1 MKKHIKKIM
10 GMGLA
15 CMLFLGVPF
24 QASAAEVTGTLSTE
38 TSGEDGAADGADNS
52 SDAAANPDSGAD
64 SSTPDAGTAA
74 DNPAAA
80 NDKADDNVVIKESDK
95 PYLALGA
102 DLSEDQKN
110 TVLSLMGIDPAQLGN
125 YDVVTVSNSE
135 EHQYLDAYIPS
146 SQIGSKS
153 WSSVVIVK
161 KEKGNGINIS
171 TKNISY
177 CTVGMYKNA
186 LVTAG
191 IEDADIIVA
200 GPKNISGTAALVGV
214 FKAYQEMTGKELPQE
229 NVDTALNELVLTGQ
243 LESSTGA
250 DAESVEGLVAYLK
263 QQIAENGLTDDD
275 SIRKAIDEAA
285 DKFDVT
291 LTEDQKAQL
300 LELLKKIGDLDLDV
314 DSLVNQKKYRKAFKE
329 ADRLHDKYPD
339 NARVNYVLSRLFY
352 LKGDVNT
359 SISKC
364 KDAAECPDGA
374 SFIFVLADLYE
385 MQHMDSLYAQT
396 ALRGFAV
403 PDLTE
408 EAKVQKI
415 YEIMNRPDDMFH
427 SANWYPFL
435 KRVFCSLSRQYPGSA
450 DVCSLF
456 ETFYKTNG
464 HAAQGDSLLRSFV
477 DANPGTEYIWANIIG
492 YAQSSGKA
500 SNALMIDFCKRA
512 AADVPSNPLFSIY
525 LGQYYSA
532 DNQPALGL
540 KAFGDAFSAY
550 DNVESSRREDFKQYR
565 LAALNGMAMCYE
577 KMDSLAQAFMV
588 FDQILEDDP
597 DDAMAL
603 NNYAYYLARAGK
615 DLLRAE
621 KMSMR
626 SLNADPLNATFLD
639 TYAYILFREQ
649 KYQEALFVMERCME
663 NYKQGEDDGDESGA
677 IFEHYGDILSCLGR
691 TEEALHQWQ
700 KALKRE
706 PDNDLIKKKIDEK
719 RYIAE

>member
-64 SSTPDAGTAA
+64 SSTPDAGAAA

-285 DKFDVT
+285 DKF
-291 LTEDQKAQL
+291 
-300 LELLKKIGDLDLDV
+300 V
-314 DSLVNQKKYRKAFKE
+314 DS
-329 ADRLHDKYPD
+329 
-339 NARVNYVLSRLFY
+339 
-352 LKGDVNT
+352 
-359 SISKC
+359 
-364 KDAAECPDGA
+364 
-374 SFIFVLADLYE
+374 E
-385 MQHMDSLYAQT
+385 MS
-396 ALRGFAV
+396 
-403 PDLTE
+403 
-408 EAKVQKI
+408 
-415 YEIMNRPDDMFH
+415 
-427 SANWYPFL
+427 
-435 KRVFCSLSRQYPGSA
+435 
-450 DVCSLF
+450 
-456 ETFYKTNG
+456 
-464 HAAQGDSLLRSFV
+464 
-477 DANPGTEYIWANIIG
+477 
-492 YAQSSGKA
+492 
-500 SNALMIDFCKRA
+500 
-512 AADVPSNPLFSIY
+512 
-525 LGQYYSA
+525 
-532 DNQPALGL
+532 
-540 KAFGDAFSAY
+540 
-550 DNVESSRREDFKQYR
+550 
-565 LAALNGMAMCYE
+565 
-577 KMDSLAQAFMV
+577 
-588 FDQILEDDP
+588 
-597 DDAMAL
+597 
-603 NNYAYYLARAGK
+603 
-615 DLLRAE
+615 
-621 KMSMR
+621 
-626 SLNADPLNATFLD
+626 
-639 TYAYILFREQ
+639 
-649 KYQEALFVMERCME
+649 
-663 NYKQGEDDGDESGA
+663 
-677 IFEHYGDILSCLGR
+677 
-691 TEEALHQWQ
+691 
-700 KALKRE
+700 
-706 PDNDLIKKKIDEK
+706 
-719 RYIAE
+719 

>member
-64 SSTPDAGTAA
+64 SSTPDAGAAA

-250 DAESVEGLVAYLK
+250 DSESVEGLVAYLK

-314 DSLVNQKKYRKAFKE
+314 VNQAKSIYDKIE
-329 ADRLHDKYPD
+329 NLGADGIFDKI
-339 NARVNYVLSRLFY
+339 
-352 LKGDVNT
+352 G
-359 SISKC
+359 
-364 KDAAECPDGA
+364 
-374 SFIFVLADLYE
+374 SFF
-385 MQHMDSLYAQT
+385 
-396 ALRGFAV
+396 
-403 PDLTE
+403 
-408 EAKVQKI
+408 
-415 YEIMNRPDDMFH
+415 
-427 SANWYPFL
+427 
-435 KRVFCSLSRQYPGSA
+435 
-450 DVCSLF
+450 
-456 ETFYKTNG
+456 
-464 HAAQGDSLLRSFV
+464 
-477 DANPGTEYIWANIIG
+477 
-492 YAQSSGKA
+492 
-500 SNALMIDFCKRA
+500 SN
-512 AADVPSNPLFSIY
+512 LFSSI
-525 LGQYYSA
+525 A
-532 DNQPALGL
+532 DFFKNL
-540 KAFGDAFSAY
+540 FS
-550 DNVESSRREDFKQYR
+550 
-565 LAALNGMAMCYE
+565 
-577 KMDSLAQAFMV
+577 
-588 FDQILEDDP
+588 
-597 DDAMAL
+597 
-603 NNYAYYLARAGK
+603 
-615 DLLRAE
+615 
-621 KMSMR
+621 
-626 SLNADPLNATFLD
+626 
-639 TYAYILFREQ
+639 
-649 KYQEALFVMERCME
+649 
-663 NYKQGEDDGDESGA
+663 
-677 IFEHYGDILSCLGR
+677 
-691 TEEALHQWQ
+691 
-700 KALKRE
+700 
-706 PDNDLIKKKIDEK
+706 
-719 RYIAE
+719 

>member
-64 SSTPDAGTAA
+64 SSTPDAGAAA

-250 DAESVEGLVAYLK
+250 YLK

-314 DSLVNQKKYRKAFKE
+314 DSLVNQAKSIYDKIE
-329 ADRLHDKYPD
+329 NLGADGIFDKI
-339 NARVNYVLSRLFY
+339 
-352 LKGDVNT
+352 G
-359 SISKC
+359 
-364 KDAAECPDGA
+364 
-374 SFIFVLADLYE
+374 SFF
-385 MQHMDSLYAQT
+385 
-396 ALRGFAV
+396 
-403 PDLTE
+403 
-408 EAKVQKI
+408 
-415 YEIMNRPDDMFH
+415 
-427 SANWYPFL
+427 
-435 KRVFCSLSRQYPGSA
+435 
-450 DVCSLF
+450 
-456 ETFYKTNG
+456 
-464 HAAQGDSLLRSFV
+464 
-477 DANPGTEYIWANIIG
+477 
-492 YAQSSGKA
+492 
-500 SNALMIDFCKRA
+500 SN
-512 AADVPSNPLFSIY
+512 LFSSI
-525 LGQYYSA
+525 A
-532 DNQPALGL
+532 DFFKNL
-540 KAFGDAFSAY
+540 FS
-550 DNVESSRREDFKQYR
+550 
-565 LAALNGMAMCYE
+565 
-577 KMDSLAQAFMV
+577 
-588 FDQILEDDP
+588 
-597 DDAMAL
+597 
-603 NNYAYYLARAGK
+603 
-615 DLLRAE
+615 
-621 KMSMR
+621 
-626 SLNADPLNATFLD
+626 
-639 TYAYILFREQ
+639 
-649 KYQEALFVMERCME
+649 
-663 NYKQGEDDGDESGA
+663 
-677 IFEHYGDILSCLGR
+677 
-691 TEEALHQWQ
+691 
-700 KALKRE
+700 
-706 PDNDLIKKKIDEK
+706 
-719 RYIAE
+719 

>member
-64 SSTPDAGTAA
+64 SSTPDAGAA
-74 DNPAAA
+74 AAA

-314 DSLVNQKKYRKAFKE
+314 DSLVNQAKSIYDKIE
-329 ADRLHDKYPD
+329 NLGADGIFDKI
-339 NARVNYVLSRLFY
+339 
-352 LKGDVNT
+352 G
-359 SISKC
+359 
-364 KDAAECPDGA
+364 
-374 SFIFVLADLYE
+374 SFF
-385 MQHMDSLYAQT
+385 
-396 ALRGFAV
+396 
-403 PDLTE
+403 
-408 EAKVQKI
+408 
-415 YEIMNRPDDMFH
+415 
-427 SANWYPFL
+427 
-435 KRVFCSLSRQYPGSA
+435 
-450 DVCSLF
+450 
-456 ETFYKTNG
+456 
-464 HAAQGDSLLRSFV
+464 
-477 DANPGTEYIWANIIG
+477 
-492 YAQSSGKA
+492 
-500 SNALMIDFCKRA
+500 SN
-512 AADVPSNPLFSIY
+512 LFSSI
-525 LGQYYSA
+525 A
-532 DNQPALGL
+532 D
-540 KAFGDAFSAY
+540 F
-550 DNVESSRREDFKQYR
+550 FK
-565 LAALNGMAMCYE
+565 N
-577 KMDSLAQAFMV
+577 
-588 FDQILEDDP
+588 
-597 DDAMAL
+597 
-603 NNYAYYLARAGK
+603 
-615 DLLRAE
+615 
-621 KMSMR
+621 
-626 SLNADPLNATFLD
+626 
-639 TYAYILFREQ
+639 LF
-649 KYQEALFVMERCME
+649 
-663 NYKQGEDDGDESGA
+663 N
-677 IFEHYGDILSCLGR
+677 
-691 TEEALHQWQ
+691 
-700 KALKRE
+700 
-706 PDNDLIKKKIDEK
+706 
-719 RYIAE
+719 